1 MVLSTESEGQRAMK
15 IAGGRD
21 AARGFTLIEL
31 MMIVTMVGILATL
44 AGYSVRRYLNA
55 AKTAEGKN
63 SVGQMAKDAKTA
75 FERESMAAAI
85 LSAGTG
91 SLLVTNLCTSTSRR
105 VPANAT
111 EVQGKKYQS
120 TNSDWGFDAS
130 TPGKGFSCLKFQVS
144 DPQYYMYDYVG
155 TIGAAGTFN
164 AIANGDLNGDGVLS
178 TFSISGRV
186 TGGYVYVSPTILE
199 VNPEE

>member
-1 MVLSTESEGQRAMK
+1 VEAKEMRTLGSK
-15 IAGGRD
+15 GR
-21 AARGFTLIEL
+21 ARGFTLIEL

-44 AGYSVRRYLNA
+44 AGYSVRKYIYS
-55 AKTAEGKN
+55 AKTAEAKN

-91 SLLVTNLCTSTSRR
+91 SQLVTNLCTSTSSR
-105 VPANAT
+105 VPAAASSI
-111 EVQGKKYQS
+111 QGKKYQS
-120 TNSDWGFDAS
+120 TNADWGVDAS

-155 TIGAAGTFN
+155 TAGAAGAFT

-178 TFSISGRV
+178 TFSIAGSV
-186 TGGYVYVSPTILE
+186 TGGYVYVSPSFLE
-199 VNPEE
+199 INPEE